1 MPAHHQPNCDGLP
14 KMVALTDV
22 DYLGPDG
29 CPRPMLLG
37 RENQYHA
44 AQKLRAQLSV

>member
-1 MPAHHQPNCDGLP
+1 MPAHHLP
-14 KMVALTDV
+14 IVMGCSKMVVLTDV

-37 RENQYHA
+37 RENQYQS
-44 AQKLRAQLSV
+44 AQRLLAQLSV